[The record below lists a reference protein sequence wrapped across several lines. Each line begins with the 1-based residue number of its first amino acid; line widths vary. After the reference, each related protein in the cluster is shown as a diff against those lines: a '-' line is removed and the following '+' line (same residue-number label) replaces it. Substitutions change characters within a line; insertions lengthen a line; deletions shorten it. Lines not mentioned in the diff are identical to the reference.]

1 MVRLQHLS
9 LKKSFK
15 KKSGD
20 NMDINNFNLS
30 FINDYALYIYLGLA
44 LVIIIM
50 MIVFVLKLM
59 KLNSAINEVNQGVN
73 TIMGDIES
81 SEIKADAIMN
91 STRKKTSL
99 FLKTVALYQ
108 FMRYNLNKDNREFNR
123 HMRDYNKHQENRKR
137 VF

>member
-1 MVRLQHLS
+1 
-9 LKKSFK
+9 
-15 KKSGD
+15 
-20 NMDINNFNLS
+20 MDINNFNLS

-59 KLNSAINEVNQGVN
+59 KLNSAVNEVNQGVN

>member
-59 KLNSAINEVNQGVN
+59 KLNSAVNEVNQGVN
-73 TIMGDIES
+73 TIVGDIES